1 LSSEGAAGGRGLQVH
16 GPAPRGRTSAAQRNT
31 RLLVVDEV
39 YDQSAGPNVKLTWML
54 WLPAAR
60 AMGPKSNTGLLAVKV
75 WLTVV
80 VPTVRLTVRLPV
92 RRVRPFRSRW
102 ALRVSPALALTVEVA
117 VAVWFPDPAEPL

>member
-1 LSSEGAAGGRGLQVH
+1 EFAWMRWFPGARG
-16 GPAPRGRTSAAQRNT
+16 
-31 RLLVVDEV
+31 
-39 YDQSAGPNVKLTWML
+39 
-54 WLPAAR
+54 
-60 AMGPKSNTGLLAVKV
+60 MGPKSNPGLLAVKV

-117 VAVWFPDPAEPL
+117 VAVWFPDPAEPLYARVLWSVEESDRLEALPGMNAHGAMV